1 MKEFLRRKQE
11 FCQNILSVL
20 CCLNQVSGTSGNI
33 LTLASVPNFQK
44 QLPVDMEGST
54 VKPTVLDYMLENF
67 KKSFSENYRMRLN
80 PEKLCNLCELA
91 RPTFGAGWLLE
102 RILALPTVRAVRRVV
117 TGTPGYPD
125 QWLFID
131 KRLQS
136 AVMVP
141 PWVQFSANR
150 RGRNEVLMAQPI

>member
-1 MKEFLRRKQE
+1 M
-11 FCQNILSVL
+11 
-20 CCLNQVSGTSGNI
+20 
-33 LTLASVPNFQK
+33 
-44 QLPVDMEGST
+44 
-54 VKPTVLDYMLENF
+54 KPTVLDYMLENF

-131 KRLQS
+131 KRLQI
-136 AVMVP
+136 AVTVP
-141 PWVQFSANR
+141 PRVQFSANR
-150 RGRNEVLMAQPI
+150 RGRNEVLVAQPI